1 MHWGSF
7 CCDKTYLCTG
17 VVFGELACPNGGDR
31 DIGGGSLA
39 AGTGVCE
46 EVGQREAATH
56 RRADDHR
63 PGI

>member
-1 MHWGSF
+1 M
-7 CCDKTYLCTG
+7 KPYQTPAI
-17 VVFGELACPNGGDR
+17 VFGELACPNGGDR

-56 RRADDHR
+56 RRADDDR

>member
-1 MHWGSF
+1 M
-7 CCDKTYLCTG
+7 KTYQTPA
-17 VVFGELACPNGGDR
+17 VVFAELACPDGSDR
-31 DIGGGSLA
+31 DIGAGSLA

-56 RRADDHR
+56 RWADDHR